1 MLEALA
7 FCKTHERDYI
17 CRFASFHDPHGSRT
31 YSFTHSSSLEM
42 LVSQHEDYDCLTIRL
57 AERIHTMRE
66 LKQHPIEDIA
76 TMNGTNKMKILN

>member
-1 MLEALA
+1 
-7 FCKTHERDYI
+7 
-17 CRFASFHDPHGSRT
+17 
-31 YSFTHSSSLEM
+31 M